1 MSANQGVTES
11 LHGVNLRRRF
21 TSFSWG
27 ATFDA
32 ESHASTADKAYPAPR
47 ETEFDPAMPNDP
59 SKAPSNTL
67 VVISRVFVIVTMGGI
82 QMVESTFAP
91 HVGVFSPVELDLL
104 RGVVREALR
113 SGEAELDKE
122 DAEIIA
128 RAVIAAYRRG
138 ASGREELL
146 QAARTTAKRCD
157 LDHFYDRAVGLFA

>member
-1 MSANQGVTES
+1 
-11 LHGVNLRRRF
+11 
-21 TSFSWG
+21 
-27 ATFDA
+27 
-32 ESHASTADKAYPAPR
+32 
-47 ETEFDPAMPNDP
+47 MPFEGSP
-59 SKAPSNTL
+59 SSTL

-138 ASGREELL
+138 TSGREELL

>member
-1 MSANQGVTES
+1 M
-11 LHGVNLRRRF
+11 
-21 TSFSWG
+21 
-27 ATFDA
+27 
-32 ESHASTADKAYPAPR
+32 
-47 ETEFDPAMPNDP
+47 

-67 VVISRVFVIVTMGGI
+67 VVISRVFVIVTAGGI
-82 QMVESTFAP
+82 QMVVECTFAP
-91 HVGVFSPVELDLL
+91 HVGVFSPFELDLL

-146 QAARTTAKRCD
+146 QAARTAAKRCD
-157 LDHFYDRAVGLFA
+157 LDHFYDRAAGLFA